1 MRVTA
6 ADLAKKTLSSQPA
19 EAKAASSEVVA
30 DAAAAA
36 KAAVDPVHEP
46 ESMPETHAEDLK
58 AYSSYVSTDIM
69 KEFVAES
76 ESIPAASVVP
86 PPPPPPPSTASVAK
100 RPPSPSAA
108 KPAQS
113 QTPEVPQQQ
122 YASRLA
128 AKAPAPVPAQQ
139 RAAAAKEA
147 KVLAIVCIS
156 MGVILIGVNF
166 IPALAMLHGLLGIT
180 GGIMLGFGLSGLLQG
195 QGRR

>member
-1 MRVTA
+1 M
-6 ADLAKKTLSSQPA
+6 
-19 EAKAASSEVVA
+19 
-30 DAAAAA
+30 
-36 KAAVDPVHEP
+36 
-46 ESMPETHAEDLK
+46 
-58 AYSSYVSTDIM
+58 
-69 KEFVAES
+69 
-76 ESIPAASVVP
+76 
-86 PPPPPPPSTASVAK
+86 AK

-147 KVLAIVCIS
+147 KMLAIVCIS